1 MNLLLLFAFV
11 VSLPSIFGQNPK
23 WDDCLRRNPPQKS
36 RSLDQRSLISIFETF
51 ETSSS
56 NDDTRSFD
64 INDYITITE
73 DDMENAETHDDI
85 PFWPEETFFRTDIP
99 GVVEGDIV
107 RPPRNIISTQ
117 AAIFMERDKWPGGRI
132 PYVIGKEFVNH
143 TNLILDAMKEFHK
156 HTCIRFVPKTNQD
169 KQYIRIVR
177 EVQQGCNSHVG
188 RIQPDPK
195 RGGQRVNFGKNC
207 LHKGVIMHELLHA
220 VGFGHEMGRFDR
232 DNYICIE
239 WQNIEP
245 KFRSAYAIAGGK
257 HGVPRR
263 RNIFNYDYDSIMHYS
278 DTAFSSNGNVTIITK
293 DASKQKTIGR
303 KKGFSPNDIK
313 KINKLYGC
321 K

>member
-1 MNLLLLFAFV
+1 MNRLLLFAFV
-11 VSLPSIFGQNPK
+11 VILPSILGQNPK
-23 WDDCLRRNPPQKS
+23 WDDCRRRNPPQNA
-36 RSLDQRSLISIFETF
+36 RPLDQKSLLWTF

-56 NDDTRSFD
+56 NDDVRPFD
-64 INDYITITE
+64 INDYLTITE

-99 GVVEGDIV
+99 GVIEGDIV
-107 RPPRNIISTQ
+107 RHPGNDPFISTQ

-132 PYVIGKEFVNH
+132 PYVIGNEFANH

-156 HTCIRFVPKTNQD
+156 YTCIRFVPKTNQD

-177 EVQQGCNSHVG
+177 ENQQGCNAYVG

-195 RGGQRVNFGKNC
+195 RGGQRVNLGRNC
-207 LHKGVIMHELLHA
+207 LYKGIIMHELMHA
-220 VGFGHEMGRFDR
+220 VGFGHEMGRYDR

-239 WQNIEP
+239 WQNIQP
-245 KFRSAYAIAGGK
+245 KFRFAYDIAGGK
-257 HGVPRR
+257 QNIPRR
-263 RNIFNYDYDSIMHYS
+263 RDIFNYDYDSIMHYS
-278 DTAFSSNGNVTIITK
+278 NTAFSSNGKVTIITK
-293 DASKQKTIGR
+293 DVSKQKTIGR

-313 KINKLYGC
+313 KINELYC